1 MTGTGSVP
9 GSVPGA
15 GTAVA
20 RYEVSGHVAV
30 ITLNRPKAL
39 NAVNSALADAVG
51 GHLEEAAADARVRV
65 IVVTGAGRAFCAGA
79 DLKEIAAGREVGP
92 TGHPEW
98 GFAGL
103 AQHWVSKP
111 LIAAVN
117 GYAMGGGTE
126 IALACDL
133 VVAAEEAVFGL
144 PEVKRGLL
152 AAAGGVV
159 RLQRQI
165 PIKLALQAALTGDPV
180 PAALARDWGLVND
193 VVPGDQVL
201 PRALELAGRI
211 AQNAPLSVQYTK
223 TVLYRTATAG
233 SDRDP
238 AWSGGDP
245 WQVNAEAMDVIFNSA
260 DALEGATAFAGKRPP
275 VWTGK

>member
-1 MTGTGSVP
+1 M
-9 GSVPGA
+9 A
-15 GTAVA
+15 GVVL
-20 RYEVSGHVAV
+20 YEVDGHVAV
-30 ITLNRPKAL
+30 LTLNRPQAL
-39 NAVNSALADAVG
+39 NAVNSALANAVG
-51 GHLEEAAADARVRV
+51 AFLEDAAADPGVRA

-79 DLKEIAAGREVGP
+79 DLKEIAAGRGVGP

-133 VVAAEEAVFGL
+133 VVASEEAAFGL

-159 RLQRQI
+159 RLQRQV
-165 PIKLALQAALTGDPV
+165 PIKLALQMALTGDPV
-180 PAALARDWGLVND
+180 PAAVARDWGLVND
-193 VVPGDQVL
+193 VVPAGQVL
-201 PRALELAGRI
+201 PRALELARRI
-211 AQNAPLSVQYTK
+211 ADNAPLSVQYSK
-223 TVLYRTATAG
+223 KVLYQTASAG

-238 AWSGGDP
+238 AWNGGDP
-245 WQVNAEAMDVIFNSA
+245 WQVNAEAMDVVFGSS
-260 DALEGATAFAGKRPP
+260 DAIEGSTAFAEKRPP